1 MRGSP
6 VSYFALNMNPPSTE
20 GHEKRKR
27 LEFSISSDG
36 SGDTDYSQGY
46 YSEEARD
53 SLADLLPKMQRTPS
67 CVSNFTQCA
76 NQQKL
81 DDLYKSYTKLKIYF
95 CVLCVVNVIIILLV
109 CIFFAVFFI
118 RFSHD
123 DNGLDNS
130 FINPTR
136 GEQNLNPNT
145 GRADALSATTKRP
158 QIVPNA
164 EIRCSVLKHKLNATG
179 FDSRETCSLEDMVD
193 SIAKYL
199 KPREYNGNN
208 LVVLYF
214 KIRMICGFCFL
225 KKNAFNRLKIIFFFS
240 FYLL

>member
-1 MRGSP
+1 
-6 VSYFALNMNPPSTE
+6 MNPPSTE

-36 SGDTDYSQGY
+36 SAETDDSQGY
-46 YSEEARD
+46 YSGEARD

-76 NQQKL
+76 YQQKL

-118 RFSHD
+118 RFSND
-123 DNGLDNS
+123 DRILDNS
-130 FINPTR
+130 FSNPNR
-136 GEQNLNPNT
+136 EEKNLNPST
-145 GRADALSATTKRP
+145 GRVGALAEVTNRP
-158 QIVPNA
+158 QMPPSA
-164 EIRCSVLKHKLNATG
+164 EIRCSVLKHKLNATA
-179 FDSRETCSLEDMVD
+179 FHSKEMCSLEDMVD

-199 KPREYNGNN
+199 KPREYNGKH
-208 LVVLYF
+208 LVV
-214 KIRMICGFCFL
+214 
-225 KKNAFNRLKIIFFFS
+225 
-240 FYLL
+240 

>member
-225 KKNAFNRLKIIFFFS
+225 KKM
-240 FYLL
+240 LLID